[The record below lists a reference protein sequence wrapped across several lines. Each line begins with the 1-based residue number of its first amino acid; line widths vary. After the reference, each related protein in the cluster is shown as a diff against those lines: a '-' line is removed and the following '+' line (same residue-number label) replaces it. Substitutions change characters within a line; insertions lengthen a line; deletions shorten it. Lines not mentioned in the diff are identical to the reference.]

1 MTGERS
7 PSTAIFDCALVR
19 LIRWFNDV
27 AYLPSVHPK
36 HALWFHIWKQHNQQ
50 RLGRHELIAAVMILA
65 DAIVADGRACEQDR
79 EALDLLRASLSNRSD
94 NLKTAAAVRGIIARR
109 PLEQSRTYPD

>member
-1 MTGERS
+1 MTGARS

-19 LIRWFNDV
+19 LIRWLNDV

-65 DAIVADGRACEQDR
+65 DAIIADGRACEQDR
-79 EALDLLRASLSNRSD
+79 EALDLLRASLREQVGPHE
-94 NLKTAAAVRGIIARR
+94 KRGSVFDIIARR
-109 PLEQSRTYPD
+109 DLEQGRN